1 MSAEASVLVFEA
13 GDLDSCIVTVRE
25 FFRQNSSAN
34 AIKVALS
41 TPDLKPLGGREWR
54 LVDRNFEIISRLIA
68 SFIMTQPHG
77 SVTISA
83 RAD

>member
-25 FFRQNSSAN
+25 FFRHNSSAN
-34 AIKVALS
+34 TIKVVLS
-41 TPDLKPLGGREWR
+41 TPDRKLLGGREWR
-54 LVDRNFEIISRLIA
+54 LVDRNFEIVSRVIA
-68 SFIMTQPHG
+68 SFIMTQPRG
-77 SVTISA
+77 SATISA